1 MKNDHTLIIGGGIVG
16 ASLALKLAQAKR
28 PVTLVDA
35 RPKRDDAHWQDKL
48 SQRDARVYALSLAS
62 IGLLTDIGVWQ
73 KIAISERKA
82 DYSQMQ
88 VWQLNG
94 IGELKFGDDC
104 ADNKSTDN
112 KSTGNKGTD
121 NNATGNNE
129 KGNEGSDTPKL
140 LGSMV
145 EPTVIEYA
153 LWQRLFEDD
162 VSDYLTVIAG
172 HKVMQMDWLGSEQG
186 YRITLD
192 NETAIE
198 ANLLVGSDGRG
209 SFVRR
214 QAGIELDTLDYK
226 QTAICCAIQTA
237 KPHQATARQ
246 AMLPTGTLALLPLA
260 DITDE
265 DKVNPQHWQSVVWT
279 LPRNQALELEIQE
292 PRIIA
297 DKLAAASTYELGAI
311 NQIESIASF
320 PLMAQQARNYVAD
333 NLVLIGDAAHG
344 VHPLAGQGLNLGMLD
359 VQALSDQL
367 ERDFARSGGKLW
379 GANQTLRTYERMR
392 RPHNSLMMHS
402 FSALNWLF
410 AGEFAQLRPIQ
421 QLRNEG
427 MSRVSKIKPLM
438 RLFAKQASGV

>member
-73 KIAISERKA
+73 KIAASERKA

-104 ADNKSTDN
+104 ADNKGTD
-112 KSTGNKGTD
+112 NKGTD

-129 KGNEGSDTPKL
+129 KGTEGSDTPKL

-226 QTAICCAIQTA
+226 QTAICCAIKTA

-367 ERDFARSGGKLW
+367 EHDFARSGGKLW